1 MGNKSIETFGKLT
14 KKETF
19 RSVEN
24 ETFSNNLILENTQPY
39 PGYHGTTIPDSLEAD
54 SLFVITN
61 VNYNDERLLRAI
73 QVVKSKA
80 GINFNGATGT
90 VKYQNKAYNFVRF
103 KFLPYNR
110 VGEVLT
116 HFKEIGIEFRK
127 YRKVAPYE
135 SLIEVRK
142 FFKMEEI
149 ADGIFQDKDE
159 KNTSYLLLPSAL
171 TWNNFEKITMS
182 IKYNMDDI
190 NFDCAQTNVHCEE
203 GFLDFVR
210 IYDQESS
217 MKKLKYIHQ
226 KYLEAVSSI

>member
-1 MGNKSIETFGKLT
+1 MGKKSYETFGKLL

-24 ETFSNNLILENTQPY
+24 ETFSDKLILENTLPY

-61 VNYNDERLLRAI
+61 VNYNDDRLIRAI
-73 QVVKSKA
+73 QTVKSSVDV
-80 GINFNGATGT
+80 NFNGATGT
-90 VKYQNKAYNFVRF
+90 VKYQNKAYNFIRF

-110 VGEVLT
+110 VGEVLK
-116 HFKEIGIEFRK
+116 HFEEIGIDFRK

-135 SLIEVRK
+135 SMIEVRK
-142 FFKMEEI
+142 FFKMEEK
-149 ADGIFQDKDE
+149 ADGIFQDKYD
-159 KNTSYLLLPSAL
+159 KNTSYLLLPTSL
-171 TWNNFEKITMS
+171 TWNNFEKITMG

-190 NFDCAQTNVHCEE
+190 NFDCAQTSIYCED

-210 IYDQESS
+210 LYDQKSS
-217 MKKLKYIHQ
+217 VSKLKHIRD
-226 KYLEAVSSI
+226 KYLEAVSYL